1 MNELIEIFPDNID
14 RRKLQK
20 VVDVLKAGGT
30 VIYPTDTVYT
40 LGCALSS
47 QKGLEKVSKLK
58 GVKLE
63 KARFS
68 IVCADLSHISDFS
81 QPVSNPVF
89 KLMKRLLPGSFTF
102 ILEANRNVPRIFAAN
117 RKTIGIRVP
126 DHPVCIELVRML
138 GEPLVSTSIHD
149 EDEILEYSVYASDIY
164 EKWGEKVE
172 CVIDSGP
179 GGLIPS
185 TVLDCTTG
193 TAEVIRHGKG
203 IELVHELFD

>member
-1 MNELIEIFPDNID
+1 MSELVEIFPENID
-14 RRKLQK
+14 CRKLQK

-30 VIYPTDTVYT
+30 VVYPTDTVYT

-47 QKGLEKVSKLK
+47 QKGLETVAKLK
-58 GVKLE
+58 NVKVD

-68 IVCADLSHISDFS
+68 IVCSDLSHISDYS
-81 QPVSNPVF
+81 MPVSNPVF

-126 DHPVCIELVRML
+126 NHSVCLELVKLL
-138 GEPLVSTSIHD
+138 GEPLISTSIHD

-164 EKWGEKVE
+164 ENWSEKVD
-172 CVIDSGP
+172 VIIDSGP
-179 GGLIPS
+179 CGLEPS
-185 TVLDCTTG
+185 TILDCTSG
-193 TAEVIRHGKG
+193 APEIIRKGKG
-203 IELVHELFD
+203 LDLVSELFD